1 MMFKKSIISLMILM
15 FTLVTFSAVFS
26 AEGPDGNDRKGKYT
40 YRKVFKAC
48 AEAGTIE
55 SESPTLSPSDKTMG
69 EWKAIFENRTFDEF
83 GCADQWAALSDED
96 ILDIYAYFYNHAS
109 DSSSP
114 ATCK

>member
-1 MMFKKSIISLMILM
+1 MFKKSMIMIMVLMV
-15 FTLVTFSAVFS
+15 TLAVFS
-26 AEGPDGNDRKGKYT
+26 VAVASEGPAGNDRKGKYT

-55 SESPTLSPSDKTMG
+55 SESPTISPSDKTMG
-69 EWKAIFENRTFDEF
+69 EWKAIFENRTFNEF

-96 ILDIYAYFYNHAS
+96 ILDIYSYFYNHAS